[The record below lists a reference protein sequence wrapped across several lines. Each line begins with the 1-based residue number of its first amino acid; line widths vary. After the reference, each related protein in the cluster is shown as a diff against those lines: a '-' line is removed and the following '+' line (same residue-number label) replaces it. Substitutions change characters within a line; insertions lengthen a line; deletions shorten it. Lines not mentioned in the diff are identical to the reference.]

1 MIKKLRRHFIL
12 ITLISIALVLGVM
25 MSAINIENYHSVN
38 IRADEKISV
47 IADNDGTFP
56 KKNGENEYKPFDYKM
71 LEKKMTAEAPFDTRY
86 FTVKVTDKNTIVS
99 VNTGMIAAVS
109 TEKAI
114 NYTNQLTEK
123 NKTSGFIDNYKYNC
137 VDTDDGKMYIFLDC
151 ERELSTFYNFLVVSI
166 LASVG
171 GIILV
176 YLLVLVFSKIVF
188 KPVAESYEKQKQFIT
203 DASHEIKTPLTIIDA
218 STEII
223 EMENGENEWTES
235 IKNQVK
241 RLTALTEKLVFLSR
255 MDEEG
260 TRLTMLDFSISDAV
274 YEVTQGFQSVANS
287 QGKTLTADIEKDLSY
302 CGDEST
308 IRQLVSL
315 LLDNAMKY
323 SDENGKITVSL
334 KSNGKSRVIT
344 VTNSVDK
351 IEKGKHDE
359 LFERF
364 YRADSSRNSET
375 GGHGIGLSVVKAI
388 ANAHKGKA
396 ACYSNDENSITF
408 KITL

>member
-1 MIKKLRRHFIL
+1 
-12 ITLISIALVLGVM
+12 
-25 MSAINIENYHSVN
+25 
-38 IRADEKISV
+38 
-47 IADNDGTFP
+47 
-56 KKNGENEYKPFDYKM
+56 M

-123 NKTSGFIDNYKYNC
+123 NKTSGFIDNYKYTC
-137 VDTDDGKMYIFLDC
+137 VDTHDGKMYIFLDC
-151 ERELSTFYNFLVVSI
+151 ERELSTFYNFLIVSI

-255 MDEEG
+255 MDEES
-260 TRLTMLDFSISDAV
+260 TKLIMLDFQFPMPYLRLHKV
-274 YEVTQGFQSVANS
+274 LRQLRLLKV
-287 QGKTLTADIEKDLSY
+287 KHLTLT
-302 CGDEST
+302 
-308 IRQLVSL
+308 
-315 LLDNAMKY
+315 
-323 SDENGKITVSL
+323 
-334 KSNGKSRVIT
+334 
-344 VTNSVDK
+344 
-351 IEKGKHDE
+351 
-359 LFERF
+359 
-364 YRADSSRNSET
+364 
-375 GGHGIGLSVVKAI
+375 
-388 ANAHKGKA
+388 
-396 ACYSNDENSITF
+396 
-408 KITL
+408 